1 MDDVAGEVCWVRIDN
16 WLYVASFYRT
26 PSDRSLYQL
35 EQLDKSSDNIAELT
49 RNNHG
54 AMIVVAGDFNA
65 ASIDWEAGIVPP
77 GAKEHSICQKVLD
90 ICSPHGLEQQ
100 QRLPTREGHVL
111 DLFCTNK
118 PRLTMSVDGLPG
130 LSDHDIVCADCNIRA
145 RAIKKPPR
153 KIHLWSKADGSSS
166 RTLWWNT
173 GIVLCNSVC
182 LGQSKLTTM
191 TSSHL

>member
-100 QRLPTREGHVL
+100 QRLPTREGGVL

-118 PRLTMSVDGLPG
+118 PGLTKSVDGLPG
-130 LSDHDIVCADCNIRA
+130 LSDHDIVCADCNIRE
-145 RAIKKPPR
+145 
-153 KIHLWSKADGSSS
+153 
-166 RTLWWNT
+166 
-173 GIVLCNSVC
+173 
-182 LGQSKLTTM
+182 TT
-191 TSSHL
+191 SEDPFVV